1 MSTYKEGAFD
11 KIRGS
16 GSLYYTPGS
25 EKFKTANTYF
35 LIIENNG
42 KEVSDF
48 DVLVTQNHTV
58 VEVTN
63 GVPHHIVPLKTTF
76 SDERDVSK
84 AFMMKLPKGES
95 ELTLQIQ
102 PLVTNYIFEVPN
114 AFTPNL
120 DGTNDLLKIIKN
132 YVEIKSLKRSE

>member
-1 MSTYKEGAFD
+1 LSIFKFIVDEKEEFQVKISVNFGDIDSFISMSTYKEGAFD

-16 GSLYYTPGS
+16 GTLYYTPGS

-63 GVPHHIVPLKTTF
+63 GVPLKTTF

-102 PLVTNYIFEVPN
+102 PLVTNYK
-114 AFTPNL
+114 L
-120 DGTNDLLKIIKN
+120 
-132 YVEIKSLKRSE
+132 S

>member
-63 GVPHHIVPLKTTF
+63 GVPLKTTF

-102 PLVTNYIFEVPN
+102 PVVTSYK
-114 AFTPNL
+114 L
-120 DGTNDLLKIIKN
+120 
-132 YVEIKSLKRSE
+132 S